1 MKQGDMMYSMALSR
15 RHTVVC
21 VDIVEA
27 VRHGKKIAVPN
38 GCDDDEARPGM

>member
-1 MKQGDMMYSMALSR
+1 
-15 RHTVVC
+15 VC

-38 GCDDDEARPGM
+38 GCDDDEARPGIWILPFKADHYTTDLLLS